1 MARSWAF
8 RKGLKQPTPSGEA
21 YDGGMET
28 QTPVA
33 EQSDDLW
40 YVDDRGV
47 RHPRTFYGD
56 VCFLPRRP
64 TCWSDFEINLRTLSS
79 DLRRPSCEHASTFRT
94 IPDRRDT
101 IDRVLRLEPDLRN
114 LGVTELALFGSVAR
128 GDADWDSDVDVA
140 VRVADFD
147 NMYEIRTVL
156 KSELQRH
163 VDVVQLPLSGRL
175 AEFAAEDL
183 VSVFR

>member
-1 MARSWAF
+1 
-8 RKGLKQPTPSGEA
+8 
-21 YDGGMET
+21 MET

-101 IDRVLRLEPDLRN
+101 IDRVLRLESDLRN

-140 VRVADFD
+140 VRVADFGK
-147 NMYEIRTVL
+147 MYEIRTVL
-156 KSELQRH
+156 KSEFRRH
-163 VDVVQLPLSGRL
+163 VDVVYLPLSGRL
-175 AEFAAEDL
+175 AGFAAEDL

>member
-1 MARSWAF
+1 MA
-8 RKGLKQPTPSGEA
+8 GMDTPLL
-21 YDGGMET
+21 
-28 QTPVA
+28 A
-33 EQSDDLW
+33 EQSADRW

-79 DLRRPSCEHASTFRT
+79 DLQRPSCEHASTFRT

-101 IDRVLRLEPDLRN
+101 IERVLRLESDLRN
-114 LGVTELALFGSVAR
+114 LGVAELALFSSVAR
-128 GDADWDSDVDVA
+128 GHADWDSDIDVA

-147 NMYEIRTVL
+147 KMYEIRTLL
-156 KSELQRH
+156 KSEFQRH
-163 VDVVQLPLSGRL
+163 VDVVQLPLNQRL
-175 AEFAAEDL
+175 AEFAGEDL